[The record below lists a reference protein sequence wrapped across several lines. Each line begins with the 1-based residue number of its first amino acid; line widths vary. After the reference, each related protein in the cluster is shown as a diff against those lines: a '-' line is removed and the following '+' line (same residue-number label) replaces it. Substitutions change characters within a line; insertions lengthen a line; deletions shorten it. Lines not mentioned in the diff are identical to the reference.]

1 MEAVNASVAVIG
13 GGVIG
18 ASIAYHL
25 ARQGVEDILII
36 DRAEGPGAGSTGRAT
51 GGFRAQFA
59 TPVNIQLS
67 LLSREALLRFESETG
82 VDPGFQQVGY
92 LWLASSQEEME
103 ALRSLQRVQHAQ
115 GLLEARALS
124 LEEISDVNPVI
135 ATDDLVGAAFCPTDG
150 YIRPLDIL
158 RGYLEA
164 GERLGVHFLWGTEC
178 IGMPRSDSNHITRI
192 ETTKGP
198 VDIEVVVNA
207 AGPWAAN
214 IASMAGIDL
223 PVSPLRRQAA
233 FTAPCPAIPSDMP
246 MTIFTASGFHL
257 RERDGR
263 ALIAWPQPE
272 QPGDPGELRV
282 DPEWIDKVDAMAKK
296 HVPVLRDVAV
306 DRSLS
311 YAGLYEM
318 SPDHHA
324 MLGRSPLS
332 DNMYF
337 ANGSSGHGVMHSP
350 AIGAI
355 ITDMITGREPAVDVR
370 TLRPS
375 RFDEGEAIVFADLL

>member
-1 MEAVNASVAVIG
+1 VETVNATVAVIG

-25 ARQGVEDILII
+25 ARLGLEDIVIL
-36 DRAEGPGAGSTGRAT
+36 DRAESPGAGSTGRAT

-67 LLSREALLRFESETG
+67 LFSREALLRFESETG
-82 VDPGFQQVGY
+82 VDPGFEQVGY
-92 LWLASSQEEME
+92 LWLASSQQEMN
-103 ALRSLQRVQHAQ
+103 ALRSVQRVQHAQ
-115 GLLEARALS
+115 GLLEARVLS
-124 LEEISDVNPVI
+124 AEQISDVNPVI
-135 ATDDLVGAAFCPTDG
+135 ATDDLVGAAFCPSDG
-150 YIRPLDIL
+150 YIRPLEIL

-164 GERLGVHFLWGTEC
+164 AERLGVHFLWGAEC
-178 IGMPRSDSNHITRI
+178 VGLQRSDDNRITRI

-198 VDIEVVVNA
+198 VDIDAVVNA
-207 AGPWAAN
+207 SGPWAAK
-214 IASMAGIDL
+214 IASMAGIEL

-233 FTAPCPAIPSDMP
+233 FTAPCPAIPADMP

-257 RERDGR
+257 RARDGR

-282 DPEWIDKVDAMAKK
+282 DQDWIDKVNAMAKK
-296 HVPVLRDVAV
+296 HVPVLRDVEV

-324 MLGRSPLS
+324 MLGRSPLCG
-332 DNMYF
+332 NMYF

-355 ITDMITGREPAVDVR
+355 IADMITGREPSIDVR
-370 TLRPS
+370 MLRPS
-375 RFDEGEAIVFADLL
+375 RFDEGQAIPFADLL